1 MAKIYKMNNDL
12 IKEYKAAK
20 KKFINCWLFFFAIAA
35 AVMLSG
41 LLFRTPILFGTLPV
55 TLLVIAFISAR
66 YKNKMEILYSG
77 IEGEQNSAKLISRLP
92 DTYCAFQ
99 NLKVKF
105 DGKTSETD
113 LVLVGPTGIFIIE
126 IKNLNGQIVGSYDAQ
141 HWIQHKVGRGG
152 TPYSKKLYSPIKQ
165 VGTHVYRLANVLRK
179 NGIRTYVNACVFFCN
194 DECELNLSGAA
205 PKTPV
210 FNDIEDLYSHILE
223 FNNNL
228 SNEEISKIC
237 KLLLGRK

>member
-12 IKEYKAAK
+12 IKEYNAAK
-20 KKFINCWLFFFAIAA
+20 KSFINCWLCFFGIAA
-35 AVMLSG
+35 AVILSG
-41 LLFRTPILFGTLPV
+41 SLLRIPVLFAALPI
-55 TLLVIAFISAR
+55 TLLIVAFISAKL
-66 YKNKMEILYSG
+66 KNEMEILYAG

-141 HWIQHKVGRGG
+141 HWTQHKVGRGG

-165 VGTHVYRLANVLRK
+165 VGTHVYRLANILRK
-179 NGIRTYVNACVFFCN
+179 NGIRTYVNACVFFSN
-194 DECELNLSGAA
+194 DECELNLSGNIQ
-205 PKTPV
+205 KTPV
-210 FNDIEDLYSHILE
+210 FNDIDDLYRHILN
-223 FNNNL
+223 FGNSL
-228 SNEEISKIC
+228 PDKEISKIC